1 MRIRNLLASFL
12 LIVPL
17 ATFAQTGSAS
27 APRDSS
33 SPVIVVFNDYARFDL
48 YRNSYHPDERAQG
61 NPAAWSGLDP
71 GVAGAVQNL
80 EITHGFLAHHI
91 YSAAIR
97 GFSARLTADQIAALK
112 LNTMVA
118 YIEADRPMTMTQQV
132 LPWGI
137 RRVGAD
143 ASSTLAGNGS
153 GAVSNVNVYVIDT
166 GVDKTQPD
174 LNVVNQVNFAGGK
187 NTDCQGHGTHVAGI
201 IAARDNDI
209 EVVGVAPGA
218 PITGVKVLDCTG
230 SGTTSDVIK
239 GVDWVTANAVKPAIA
254 NMSLSGG
261 AVQALDDAVIHSADS
276 GVFYS
281 IAAGNLAG
289 DACLYSPAR
298 AGTHDGVM
306 TVAATDSTDHEAWWS
321 NYGTCVDVWAPG
333 VNILSALLGGGTT
346 TKSGTSMAAPHVGG
360 TGALYLSS
368 HPNDSAAFVEAAL
381 KASATFIS
389 TGSKKAPNTSKD
401 GRQVVLDNASSF

>member
-1 MRIRNLLASFL
+1 MKIRNLLASFL
-12 LIVPL
+12 LTISL
-17 ATFAQTGSAS
+17 GTLAQTTSDPAQQG
-27 APRDSS
+27 PTL
-33 SPVIVVFNDYARFDL
+33 PVIVVFHDYARFDQ
-48 YRNSYHPDERAQG
+48 YRNSYHPDERAQA
-61 NPAAWSGLDP
+61 NPAAWTGLDP
-71 GVAGAVQNL
+71 GVAGAVENL
-80 EITHGFLAHHI
+80 EANHGFRAHHI

-97 GFSARLTADQIAALK
+97 GFSAHLTADQIAALK
-112 LNTMVA
+112 MDSMVA
-118 YIEADRPMTMTQQV
+118 YIEVDRPMTMTQQV

-137 RRVGAD
+137 HRVGAD
-143 ASSTLAGNGS
+143 VSSTQAGNGS
-153 GAVSNVNVYVIDT
+153 GTVSNVNVYVIDT
-166 GVDKTQPD
+166 GVDKTHPD

-201 IAARDNDI
+201 MAARDNAVD
-209 EVVGVAPGA
+209 VVGVAPGA

-321 NYGTCVDVWAPG
+321 NYGSCVDVWAPG
-333 VNILSALLGGGTT
+333 VDILSTLLGGGTT

-381 KASATFIS
+381 KASETFIS
-389 TGSKKAPNTSKD
+389 ASSKRAPNTSKD
-401 GRQVVLDNASSF
+401 GRQIVLDNASTY

>member
-1 MRIRNLLASFL
+1 MKIRNLLASFL
-12 LIVPL
+12 LTVSL
-17 ATFAQTGSAS
+17 GTLAQTTSGPAQQGPTL
-27 APRDSS
+27 A
-33 SPVIVVFNDYARFDL
+33 VIVVFHDYARFDQ
-48 YRNSYHPDERAQG
+48 YRNSYHPDERAQA
-61 NPAAWSGLDP
+61 NPAAWTGLDP

-80 EITHGFLAHHI
+80 EANHGFRAHHI

-112 LNTMVA
+112 MDSMVA

-137 RRVGAD
+137 HRVGAD
-143 ASSTLAGNGS
+143 VSSTQAGNGS

-166 GVDKTQPD
+166 GVDKTHPD

-201 IAARDNDI
+201 MAAKDNAVD
-209 EVVGVAPGA
+209 VVGVAPGA

-321 NYGTCVDVWAPG
+321 NYGSCVDVWAPG
-333 VNILSALLGGGTT
+333 VDILSTLLGGGTT

-381 KASATFIS
+381 KASETFIS
-389 TGSKKAPNTSKD
+389 TGNKRAPNTSKD
-401 GRQVVLDNASSF
+401 GRQIVLDNASTY